1 MTTLCLC
8 DWVEPGSGR
17 ESLRVRI
24 DAAAPPPD
32 GAFAPS
38 TLPEAVF
45 AGVGAGEDD
54 IDTRLKKEHAT

>member
-17 ESLRVRI
+17 EGLRVRI
-24 DAAAPPPD
+24 DAAVPPPD

-45 AGVGAGEDD
+45 AGVEASEDD
-54 IDTRLKKEHAT
+54 IDTCLKKEYAT